1 MRRSRSRRPMK
12 PPALRWLPAVCP
24 RAVPRALLAAWLAAA
39 TLLLPVPA
47 RGADIDAV
55 TMIVAITVNGERKGE
70 FFVYRTGDGD
80 FLVKLAD
87 LEAMALRDLK
97 GELVDVEGE
106 AHLSL
111 RSAAG
116 IEPRLD
122 ENTLTLEI
130 AAAARLLGSKAIDL
144 QPARRPGVLR
154 PRDSSAFLNYRLGVT
169 GGGGSS
175 SLNFAAE
182 AGVRVGDWLLASDYS
197 HLSTSRGERR
207 SVRLMSHLTLDRRDQ
222 LQRLVLGDF
231 FTSPGTL
238 GSALQLGG
246 ISISKRYTLDPYF
259 VRHPTA
265 AFAGAVPAPAQAEI
279 YLGDMRVRTERLPA
293 GEFLIQNFNYYGGA
307 RDIQIVLKDR
317 FGREQRLDY
326 RYYFTDALLRGGLH
340 EYSYDLGVMRRE
352 FGLSSNRYGGGA
364 ASLFH
369 RYGVSDDLTVGV
381 RGEASKAGGNFGP
394 EVLVRVGALGTTSAR
409 LAASRDAQGRSG
421 RAIQVGHDYQA
432 GAFNAR
438 LGARYLSEHYALA
451 AGPLA
456 ADRPRTDVSGGI
468 GYGNA
473 AIGNFGLDVSTSTRY
488 LGTARK
494 TTTFSYSKSLPGNL
508 SLFAT
513 LSRVQEGTRRNA
525 LFVGLSWSPTKDINA
540 SAVAQDRAGTRTQL
554 LQVSRNVPQGKGW
567 GWRLAAENA
576 RQAGREARS
585 VSPFVQYNG
594 PYGIY
599 TADFRSDSAGDQGS
613 RSSYQLA
620 ASGAIAYVDGTIG
633 LSRPIADS
641 FGVVQVGSLQD
652 VRVYQNNQLIG
663 RTNAKGRLFVPNL
676 ASYLDNQIG
685 IEDKDV
691 PFDYLIAEKERYVSP
706 PWRSGSLVPFQVTRI
721 QAFTGR
727 ILLRT
732 NGALQPAEYHEGT
745 LLVDAKPVPFVT
757 GNGGSFYLENL
768 AAGRFE
774 LVLSSPGGK
783 CRLDLVVPDSTATV
797 VELGEIV
804 CEPLR

>member
-1 MRRSRSRRPMK
+1 MK
-12 PPALRWLPAVCP
+12 PPALRWLPAVRP

-39 TLLLPVPA
+39 ALLLPAPA
-47 RGADIDAV
+47 RGADIDAT
-55 TMIVAITVNGERKGE
+55 TMIVAVTVNGERKGE

-122 ENTLTLEI
+122 EKTLTLEI
-130 AAAARLLGSKAIDL
+130 AAASRLLGSKAIDL

-154 PRDSSAFLNYRLGVT
+154 PRNSSAFLNYRLGST
-169 GGGGSS
+169 GGAGSS

-182 AGVRVGDWLLASDYS
+182 AGVRVGDWLLASDYN
-197 HLSTSRGERR
+197 HLSASGGERR
-207 SVRLMSHLTLDRRDQ
+207 SVRLMSHLTLDRREQ

-231 FTSPGTL
+231 FTSSGTL
-238 GSALQLGG
+238 GSPLQLGG
-246 ISISKRYTLDPYF
+246 ISFSKRYTLDPYF
-259 VRHPTA
+259 VRYPMA
-265 AFAGAVPAPAQAEI
+265 AFAGAVPAPAEAEI

-293 GEFLIQNFNYYGGA
+293 GEFLLQNFNYYGGA
-307 RDIQIVLKDR
+307 RDIEIVLKDR

-326 RYYFTDALLRGGLH
+326 RYYFTDTLLRGGLH
-340 EYSYDLGVMRRE
+340 EYSYDLGVMRRD
-352 FGLSSNRYGGGA
+352 FGTSSNQYGGAA

-369 RYGVSDDLTVGV
+369 RYGVSDNLTVGV
-381 RGEASKAGGNFGP
+381 RGEASKTGGNFGP
-394 EVLVRVGALGTTSAR
+394 ELLLRVGALGTSSAR
-409 LAASRDAQGRSG
+409 LAASRDAQGRGG
-421 RAIQVGHDYQA
+421 RAVEVGHDYQA
-432 GAFNAR
+432 GVFQAR
-438 LGARYLSEHYALA
+438 LDARHFSEHYAV
-451 AGPLA
+451 AGGPMA
-456 ADRPRTDVSGGI
+456 ADRPRADVSGGV

-488 LGTARK
+488 QGTARRS
-494 TTTFSYSKSLPGNL
+494 TTFSYSKSLPGNL

-513 LSRVQEGTRRNA
+513 FGRVHEGTRRNEF
-525 LFVGLSWSPTKDINA
+525 FVGLSWSPTKDINA
-540 SAVAQDRAGTRTQL
+540 SVLLQDRAGTSTQL
-554 LQVSRNVPQGKGW
+554 VQVSRNVPQGEGW

-576 RQAGREARS
+576 PQAGREARS

-599 TADFRSDSAGDQGS
+599 TADLRSDSIGDGDS
-613 RSSYQLA
+613 RSSYQFA
-620 ASGAIAYVDGTIG
+620 ASGAIAYVGGTIG

-641 FGVVQVGSLQD
+641 FGVIQVGSLPD
-652 VRVYQNNQLIG
+652 VRVYQSNQLIG

-676 ASYLDNQIG
+676 TSYVDNQIG

-721 QAFTGR
+721 QAFTGKVLSR
-727 ILLRT
+727 RAD
-732 NGALQPAEYHEGT
+732 GSLQPAEYHEGT
-745 LLVDAKPVPFVT
+745 LMVDSKPVSFVT

-768 AAGRFE
+768 AAGRFD
-774 LVLSSPGGK
+774 LVLSSPAGK
-783 CRLDLVVPDSTATV
+783 CRVDLVIPESTATI
-797 VELGEIV
+797 VELGEIP
-804 CEPLR
+804 CEPVR